1 MPPCLS
7 RAPPW
12 LPWSSAPGALY
23 GSTVQFPVTAAT
35 ASLLDYLLIALLAV
49 LIVIAVL
56 LLRMLLTGSLFL
68 ATVDDRR
75 GMVTLRGWPMI
86 SFSTSHLIDEPGRVV
101 VRGLPSRRMRVR
113 VRLTGKPPATVELA
127 RGGRTMA
134 VGIGI
139 VHRTRSSERQQ
150 AARGPR
156 PDGW

>member
-1 MPPCLS
+1 M
-7 RAPPW
+7 
-12 LPWSSAPGALY
+12 
-23 GSTVQFPVTAAT
+23 
-35 ASLLDYLLIALLAV
+35 

-75 GMVTLRGWPMI
+75 GMVTLQGWPMI

-101 VRGLPSRRMRVR
+101 VRGD
-113 VRLTGKPPATVELA
+113 
-127 RGGRTMA
+127 
-134 VGIGI
+134 I